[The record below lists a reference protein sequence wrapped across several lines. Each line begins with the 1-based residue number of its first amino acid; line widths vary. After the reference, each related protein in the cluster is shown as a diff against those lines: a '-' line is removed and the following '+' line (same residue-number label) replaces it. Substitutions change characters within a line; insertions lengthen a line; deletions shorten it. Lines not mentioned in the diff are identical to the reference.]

1 MYVQDQLNTIVTKVL
16 DVLQDIINTEPNVFR
31 TAQMAHMQVT
41 LSASTVILTVLLV
54 LELQLQIASDA
65 TWVNT
70 CSTVSVSGNE
80 IQGPG
85 WTPQTNLIHDY
96 LAMPV
101 ERLVTMALIVAVSLQ
116 LTACID
122 NPAQAESVRQIDL
135 LGMQLTQFTMCAMY
149 ATLGDQVD
157 VPEVQYV
164 AAELELSKTRMEP
177 ALIVQHYVRHVQTR
191 HNVLHAQQVTY
202 ISTDFAQ
209 YALISQALEEIS
221 PHLLVQI

>member
-80 IQGPG
+80 I
-85 WTPQTNLIHDY
+85 
-96 LAMPV
+96 
-101 ERLVTMALIVAVSLQ
+101 
-116 LTACID
+116 
-122 NPAQAESVRQIDL
+122 
-135 LGMQLTQFTMCAMY
+135 
-149 ATLGDQVD
+149 
-157 VPEVQYV
+157 
-164 AAELELSKTRMEP
+164 
-177 ALIVQHYVRHVQTR
+177 
-191 HNVLHAQQVTY
+191 
-202 ISTDFAQ
+202 
-209 YALISQALEEIS
+209 
-221 PHLLVQI
+221 